1 MKQWNTLPDEAT
13 VQKTITSLKQNG
25 ITAFFVENEEAA
37 RKKILEIIPSNAE
50 VMEMTSV
57 TLDAIEIAKTL
68 RETKEYLM
76 IHDKLTNMDR
86 KTQGKEMQ
94 QLGAAPQVALG
105 SVHAITHDGIIL
117 IASNTGSQLPAYVYG
132 AEKVIWVVGTQK
144 IVKNIYEGMRR
155 LEEYTLPLESERAR
169 KAYGVSGS
177 AINKLLIIN
186 KENIPERIIIV
197 FVNKDLGY

>member
-144 IVKNIYEGMRR
+144 IVKNIDDGMRR

-186 KENIPERIIIV
+186 KENIPERITIV
-197 FVNKDLGY
+197 FVNKNLGY